1 MASLASKCYTEKD
14 MKSSSRLFLSVV
26 AAAVLLGAGYAAGR
40 FFAEPIV
47 EVLPAAAPSTT
58 VTVRDGSDAA
68 ALAKA
73 LSEVAALKAE
83 NAALRKAQEAAIEPV
98 PQPEEPA
105 AQPQRRLGWRER
117 MEEMKK
123 NDPER
128 YKEEMARREQ
138 FRQAILQARS
148 ARADFLG
155 SIDTALLSA
164 EGRKTHARFTEA
176 LARQS
181 ELEEQMRAAVEA
193 GEQPSEELGAAM
205 RENWQTLR
213 ETRDSERVELLDAIA
228 KSMGLAGSDVEDF
241 RKLVDD
247 VYDATSHGGP
257 RRPPEM
263 MMPAQTRGRGNR

>member
-1 MASLASKCYTEKD
+1 MASLASKCYTEMN
-14 MKSSSRLFLSVV
+14 MKSSSRLLLSVV

-83 NAALRKAQEAAIEPV
+83 NAALRKAQEAVAEPS
-98 PQPEEPA
+98 PQPSPD
-105 AQPQRRLGWRER
+105 AQPQPRLSWRER

-148 ARADFLG
+148 ERADFLG

-176 LARQS
+176 LARQA
-181 ELEEQMRAAVEA
+181 ELEERMRAAVEA

-247 VYDATSHGGP
+247 VYDATGHGGP
-257 RRPPEM
+257 RRLPTM